1 MSAVYK
7 RELKIYFYSPI
18 AYVVI
23 GLFIFLS
30 SLFFNNL
37 FYEGTTDYNSIMSSM
52 GTIFVFLAPILSMR
66 IISEDRKN
74 GIDVLLFTSP
84 QTVPNIVFGKF
95 FALLTVFGII
105 MLVSLVYPVI
115 LLIFGKPF
123 VAQIIG
129 GYIGFILLGIT
140 FLSIG
145 LFASSLTENQI
156 IAAVITFVILL
167 SMWATDSVSAYAGG
181 NMKELLNWFS
191 LISRYLDFQMG
202 ILNLSNIIYYI
213 SFTGLF
219 LFLTLQVI
227 ERKRWGQG

>member
-1 MSAVYK
+1 MLAVYK

-18 AYVVI
+18 AYVII

-37 FYEGTTDYNSIMSSM
+37 FYEGTTDYNSVMSSM
-52 GTIFVFLAPILSMR
+52 GTIFVFLAPMLSMR
-66 IISEDRKN
+66 IISEDRRN
-74 GIDVLLFTSP
+74 GIEVLLLTSP
-84 QTVPNIVFGKF
+84 QTITNIVFGKF
-95 FALLTVFGII
+95 LALLTVFGVI

-123 VAQIIG
+123 ITQIIG

-156 IAAVITFVILL
+156 IAAAISFVILL
-167 SMWATDSVSAYAGG
+167 SMWITDTVSAYAGG
-181 NMKELLNWFS
+181 TMKEAMNWFS

-202 ILNLSNIIYYI
+202 ILNLSNILYYL

-219 LFLTLQVI
+219 IFFTMQVI
-227 ERKRWGQG
+227 EKKRWSQG